1 MHPVFLSGN
10 SKHSVINALLKV
22 SVRYDK
28 KIPNRQTS
36 QYMSKKDHKGG
47 EAQAKSFP
55 SNGSQPGEKNP
66 KDQCAQRHWGLRE
79 RGIIREAHVVQ
90 QG

>member
-10 SKHSVINALLKV
+10 SIYSVINALLKV

-28 KIPNRQTS
+28 KISNRHTS

-47 EAQAKSFP
+47 EAQAKSCP
-55 SNGSQPGEKNP
+55 TNGSQPGEKHP
-66 KDQCAQRHWGLRE
+66 KGPVCTKALGFE
-79 RGIIREAHVVQ
+79 SGA
-90 QG
+90 